1 MNISKLTT
9 ITLLLAIAA
18 ALSGCRNKAG
28 NADTAD
34 AADTAV
40 VTAVKFSAD
49 SAFAFV
55 KAQCGFGARVPGS
68 EAHRRC
74 GDYIAAKFRSY
85 GLDVAEQQAAA
96 TGWDGKRLEIRNIIA
111 AYAPENPERVIVCA
125 HWDSRPWAD
134 EDPDSANHRQP
145 VMAAN
150 DGASGVAVMLE
161 AARLLAELKPAVGV
175 DFICFDA
182 EDYGAPY
189 WGEGADD
196 GSDWCLGSQHWA
208 RHPHKPDYKA
218 RYGVLLDMVGG
229 RGARFCREGFSL
241 QYAQD
246 VVAKVWG
253 AAATAGASAFFPDSD
268 GTYAVDDHKPMNEVA
283 GIPTIDIIPY
293 MAGEGGSFGPTW
305 HTASDTP
312 DNIDPAT
319 LAAVGQTILQLLSEE
334 K

>member
-1 MNISKLTT
+1 MA
-9 ITLLLAIAA
+9 TLLMAGFSGLWSCGHKPTGGDAQATTDTVAA
-18 ALSGCRNKAG
+18 
-28 NADTAD
+28 TP
-34 AADTAV
+34 
-40 VTAVKFSAD
+40 VKFSAD

-55 KAQCGFGARVPGS
+55 KAQCDFGPRVPNS
-68 EAHRRC
+68 EAHRLC

-85 GLDVAEQQAAA
+85 GLDVVEQRTVF
-96 TGWDGKRLEIRNIIA
+96 TGWDGKQLDGRNIIA

-134 EDPDSANHRQP
+134 ADPDSANHRKP

-161 AARLLAELKPAVGV
+161 VARKLGELRPEVGV

-189 WGEGADD
+189 WGEGPED
-196 GSDWCLGSQHWA
+196 GSDWCLGSQYWS

-218 RYGVLLDMVGG
+218 RFGVLLDMVGG

-246 VVAKVWG
+246 IVAKVWG
-253 AAATAGASAFFPDSD
+253 AAATAGAEAFFPNAD
-268 GTYAVDDHKPMNEVA
+268 GTYAVDDHRPMNEVA

-293 MAGEGGSFGPTW
+293 MADGGGSFGPTW
-305 HTASDTP
+305 HTVVDTP

-319 LAAVGQTILQLLSEE
+319 LAAVGQTVLQVLAEE
-334 K
+334 TK